1 MINYSLS
8 EVFGTINQNMKF
20 TRRESDDEKM
30 EFLIVCL
37 GYKWNIINTGKNKL
51 YIKVYPQEIC
61 LQYKGGVRPKYRK
74 KNIYIS

>member
-37 GYKWNIINTGKNKL
+37 GYK
-51 YIKVYPQEIC
+51 
-61 LQYKGGVRPKYRK
+61 
-74 KNIYIS
+74 